1 MKNSGES
8 GYIYSGYR
16 TAFSGKCVIC
26 SLILKNIRSRSIITR
41 VVNGQQW

>member
-26 SLILKNIRSRSIITR
+26 SLTR